1 MPSTCPE
8 HQAILDPAQLLLID
22 QRKSLKAGQVQNITW
37 ATFDYEALGPAFS
50 YHAPITADLTYVI
63 KPRVL
68 KAQQE
73 QDRRKRSKAEVYTPS
88 WMCNA
93 QNNLVDDQWFGGT
106 ARFNTT
112 QGATWHSCPEPII
125 FAQGKTW
132 QDYVSAKRLEVTCG
146 EAPYLVSRYDAV
158 TGAPI
163 PVSERIGLLD
173 RKLRVTTEN
182 TKSPA
187 EWLKWAHKAFQ
198 SVYGFELQGDSLF
211 VARSNLLLT
220 FSDFYE
226 ERWGE
231 HPEPAAALSIATI
244 ITWNL
249 FQMDA
254 LSEDWEEWL
263 ALAKWPQSSWTRAT
277 LELLNKS

>member
-1 MPSTCPE
+1 MPSTCSE

-263 ALAKWPQSSWTRAT
+263 ELAKWPQSS
-277 LELLNKS
+277 